1 MPLRKF
7 ARPALC
13 RSYFAEMP
21 WSALAKNLRLGF
33 YEQSLERVEWDDEA
47 QQSVHSALAASRQ
60 LRRLYNV
67 RS

>member
-1 MPLRKF
+1 
-7 ARPALC
+7 
-13 RSYFAEMP
+13 MP